1 MNALMKL
8 TLSVVAPLL
17 LISCAQQALR
27 DPGSAYYRVP
37 EGSRITLNQP
47 LEIRPGHARIF
58 VQRGVAMDYSNLDQ
72 YWPSCNF
79 EVRELKQT
87 PQQIQPDTFTV
98 VRVQQGRSPI
108 VGQPR
113 LQLAGFNIMSQ
124 LREDSG
130 PPLVARYYDI
140 WLASDRQPNVM
151 RLRCFGA
158 MADLWEA
165 WLPRYPEIEAAL
177 GAIATIEPAR

>member
-47 LEIRPGHARIF
+47 LEIRPGHARVF
-58 VQRGVAMDYSNLDQ
+58 VQRGAATDFSGLDQ
-72 YWPSCNF
+72 YWPSCDF
-79 EVRELKQT
+79 EVRELKQA

-98 VRVQQGRSPI
+98 VRVQQGRSPM

-113 LQLAGFNIMSQ
+113 LQIAGFNIMSQ
-124 LREDSG
+124 LREDTG
-130 PPLVARYYDI
+130 PPLVTRYYDI

-151 RLRCFGA
+151 RMRCFGA

-165 WLPRYPEIEAAL
+165 DLPLFIEIEAAL
-177 GAIATIEPAR
+177 GAIATIEL